1 MTETYFVTGSTGYLG
16 HEVVRVLNERGIP
29 WIPIGR
35 AEGFDLADGFGLEG
49 KLESAVR
56 AHDGP
61 VTLIHM
67 AAESRW
73 LGCEAAPD
81 LAFKINGEATAI
93 LAAVLRRLDARMVYI
108 STDLVFAGD
117 AAPYAEQDEARPSSI
132 YGKSKKFGETSTLA
146 AIRNLVIRLPLLYG
160 PSFDGKR
167 GATDMVTNALGQG
180 QTLDLFDDEWRTPLD
195 VKEAATQVVDLALDS
210 SRHGIAH
217 LPGPERLSRL
227 ELGLQIAREHGLD
240 ESLIH
245 SASRLDMP
253 GPPRP
258 MDCSLISSTAPVVA
272 S

>member
-16 HEVVRVLNERGIP
+16 HEVARVLNERGID
-29 WIPIGR
+29 WLPIGR

-49 KLESAVR
+49 KLQSKVKS
-56 AHDGP
+56 HGGS

-108 STDLVFAGD
+108 STDLVFDGD
-117 AAPYAEQDEARPSSI
+117 TAPYAEQDEAKPSSV
-132 YGKSKKFGETSTLA
+132 YGKSKKIGETSTLA
-146 AIRNLVIRLPLLYG
+146 ALRNLVIRLPLLYG

-167 GATDMVTNALGQG
+167 GATDMVTNALGHG

-195 VKEAATQVVDLALDS
+195 VKDAASQVVELALDAG
-210 SRHGIAH
+210 RYGIVH
-217 LPGPERLSRL
+217 MPGPERLSRL
-227 ELGLQIAREHGLD
+227 ELGLKIAREHGLD
-240 ESLIH
+240 ESLIRM
-245 SASRLDMP
+245 ASRLDMP

-258 MDCSLISSTAPVVA
+258 MDCSLISSTAPVAA

>member
-16 HEVVRVLNERGIP
+16 HEVARVLNERGIS

-49 KLESAVR
+49 KLATAVK
-56 AHDGP
+56 AHSGP

-93 LAAVLRRLDARMVYI
+93 LAAVMRRLDARMVYI
-108 STDLVFAGD
+108 STDLVFDGD
-117 AAPYAEQDEARPSSI
+117 TAPYAEQDEARPSSI
-132 YGKSKKFGETSTLA
+132 YGKSKKIGETSTLA

-160 PSFDGKR
+160 ASFDGKR
-167 GATDMVTNALGQG
+167 GATDMVTHALQHGR
-180 QTLDLFDDEWRTPLD
+180 TLDLFDDEWRTPLD
-195 VKEAATQVVDLALDS
+195 VRDAASLLIELALDA

-227 ELGLQIAREHGLD
+227 ELGLRIARGHGLD
-240 ESLIH
+240 ESLIRA
-245 SASRLDMP
+245 ASRLDMP

-258 MDCSLISSTAPVVA
+258 MDCSLISSTAPVA
-272 S
+272 AT